1 MINLTPA
8 EEGTLA
14 AAADD
19 AQIEGMTHSN
29 AADYIAAAL
38 AWEHD
43 LEMNEAWLAADAYLC
58 AAAERRQQRR
68 NRRA

>member
-8 EEGTLA
+8 EQGTLA

-29 AADYIAAAL
+29 AAEYIAAAL
-38 AWEHD
+38 IWEHD
-43 LEMNEAWLAADAYLC
+43 IDADTAWLAADAHLC
-58 AAAERRQQRR
+58 AAARI
-68 NRRA
+68 AA